1 MQSFSVETH
10 LTNVM
15 QVRLFDTSGKEIQS
29 EADARARVVNRAT
42 LFVSSGESCIVKA
55 APATGHPRVLL
66 HSFMC
71 IVTLIQPRNLT

>member
-42 LFVSSGESCIVKA
+42 LFVSRRGRDAV
-55 APATGHPRVLL
+55 RVP
-66 HSFMC
+66 
-71 IVTLIQPRNLT
+71 QG